1 MRTQAFLCVV
11 LFIGEYIAAPL
22 SEEKDDKIVIPRHIL
37 FNKNYLKYKAKH
49 DIVDIMVPLNAL
61 TLESMKDIDSDS
73 KPDMTVFLVEADLKD
88 GKRVDKGLYLYKNGE
103 EKMVLPNGRAAAASF
118 DDEKIVYFG
127 ASDGLYVY
135 NVDSKSADKYGN
147 FSDSIIDIATNVDGK
162 HIYILSEDH
171 KLYNVTNEGADKEL
185 LQDVE
190 DAQEIVLD
198 YFENI
203 YFYDS
208 NKDVFIKNADGII
221 KVQGLPEGRK
231 SLRFLGQ
238 DFLKEPYTGKM
249 RTQAFLCVVL
259 FIGGYIA
266 APLSEEKDDKIVILL
281 SRHILFNKNY
291 LKYKAKHDIVDIM
304 VPLTAL
310 TLESMKDI
318 DFDSKPDMTVF
329 LVEADLKDGKRI
341 DKGLYLYKN
350 GEEKMVLPN
359 GRAAAASFNDE
370 KIVYFGASDGL
381 YVYNVDSKSAD
392 KYGNF
397 SDSIIDIA
405 TNVDGK
411 HIYILSEDHKLY
423 NVTNEGADKEL
434 LQDVEDAQEIVL
446 DYFENIY
453 FYDSNKDV
461 FIKNADGIIKVRGLP
476 KGRKSLKFLGQDFL
490 KVRYV
495 ILMTDN
501 VLYVTFAN
509 GIAFTSSVELS
520 PDAKPTA
527 YGLWSKIVHYYAY
540 NKNLYV
546 KYL

>member
-1 MRTQAFLCVV
+1 
-11 LFIGEYIAAPL
+11 
-22 SEEKDDKIVIPRHIL
+22 
-37 FNKNYLKYKAKH
+37 
-49 DIVDIMVPLNAL
+49 
-61 TLESMKDIDSDS
+61 
-73 KPDMTVFLVEADLKD
+73 
-88 GKRVDKGLYLYKNGE
+88 
-103 EKMVLPNGRAAAASF
+103 
-118 DDEKIVYFG
+118 
-127 ASDGLYVY
+127 
-135 NVDSKSADKYGN
+135 
-147 FSDSIIDIATNVDGK
+147 
-162 HIYILSEDH
+162 
-171 KLYNVTNEGADKEL
+171 
-185 LQDVE
+185 
-190 DAQEIVLD
+190 
-198 YFENI
+198 
-203 YFYDS
+203 
-208 NKDVFIKNADGII
+208 
-221 KVQGLPEGRK
+221 
-231 SLRFLGQ
+231 
-238 DFLKEPYTGKM
+238 M

>member
-1 MRTQAFLCVV
+1 
-11 LFIGEYIAAPL
+11 
-22 SEEKDDKIVIPRHIL
+22 
-37 FNKNYLKYKAKH
+37 
-49 DIVDIMVPLNAL
+49 
-61 TLESMKDIDSDS
+61 
-73 KPDMTVFLVEADLKD
+73 
-88 GKRVDKGLYLYKNGE
+88 
-103 EKMVLPNGRAAAASF
+103 
-118 DDEKIVYFG
+118 
-127 ASDGLYVY
+127 
-135 NVDSKSADKYGN
+135 
-147 FSDSIIDIATNVDGK
+147 
-162 HIYILSEDH
+162 
-171 KLYNVTNEGADKEL
+171 
-185 LQDVE
+185 
-190 DAQEIVLD
+190 
-198 YFENI
+198 
-203 YFYDS
+203 
-208 NKDVFIKNADGII
+208 
-221 KVQGLPEGRK
+221 
-231 SLRFLGQ
+231 
-238 DFLKEPYTGKM
+238 M

-329 LVEADLKDGKRI
+329 LVEADLKNGKRV

-350 GEEKMVLPN
+350 GEVKMVLPN

-370 KIVYFGASDGL
+370 EIVYFGASDGL

-501 VLYVTFAN
+501 VLYVIFAN
-509 GIAFTSSVELS
+509 GMAFASPVELS
-520 PDAKPTA
+520 PNAKPTA
-527 YGLWSKIVHYYAY
+527 YGLWSEIVHYYAY